1 MIRFLQTPGPLK
13 KILLGGLLLI
23 ICVMMVVTL
32 VPGGILNDVV
42 GGTASG
48 VIAKI
53 GSQEVTATEV
63 QKQAQQMAKQQFPRG
78 FPQQFM
84 SFFTQRAADGLIM
97 QNVVLYEAEKM
108 GLAASKD
115 ELVYELQHGPL
126 SPQIYP
132 GGQFIGQDAY
142 ANLVSTNFQLSIPD
156 FEETLRKQLT
166 IRKVRAAIEGGVTAS
181 NTELMDEFKRQNVKV
196 KFDYAVLTLDDVSK
210 SINPS
215 ESELKAFY
223 EQNKASF
230 TDSIPEQRK
239 ARYIEVKLAN
249 PPRPTP
255 QEIQDYYKS
264 HQDQF
269 RVPES
274 VNIRHILIKFPA
286 PGADGKVDQK
296 AVDAARAKAEDILKQ
311 AKSGANFAEL
321 AKKNS
326 DDPGSK
332 EKGGLYEGVIRG
344 QMVPEFEKAAFSTP
358 KGQITGPVQTN
369 YGFHVIK
376 VEDKVDAHLKPL
388 DEVRNQIEP
397 VLAQQKVQSELER
410 LARTVEA
417 ESRTQGMEK
426 AAASKGL
433 QLVNTEFFANGAA
446 LPGIGNSP
454 DFMNAVFSQK
464 PNSPPSSVRTATGFA
479 IVQTTDMKPAATP
492 TFEQVRDKVAQQ
504 FKQQRGQSLLAQK
517 AQELSDRARA
527 EHNLK
532 AAAKAV
538 GATIKTSELVGPGQQ
553 VPQIGQ
559 LTGDAAQ
566 IFEMKPGE
574 ISTPVASSGSGVVMQ
589 LVQKQEPAAAEFDA
603 KKDEI
608 RDSVL
613 ARKRGEIIELW
624 ASNLRQKMEK
634 DGKLKINQKELAR
647 LTGPTQNP

>member
-53 GSQEVTATEV
+53 GSQEVTVPQV

-78 FPQQFM
+78 FPDQFLP
-84 SFFTQRAADGLIM
+84 FFMQRAADGLIM
-97 QNVVLYEAEKM
+97 QNVVLYEADKM

-126 SPQIYP
+126 SREIYP
-132 GGQFIGQDAY
+132 GGQFIGQDRY
-142 ANLVSTNFQLSIPD
+142 ESLVSSNFQIGVAE
-156 FEETLRKQLT
+156 FEDTLRKQLT
-166 IRKVRAAIEGGVTAS
+166 IRKVRAAIEGGVTAT
-181 NTELMDEFKRQNVKV
+181 NAELMDEYKRQNVKV

-223 EQNKASF
+223 EQNKA
-230 TDSIPEQRK
+230 TYANSIPEQRK
-239 ARYIEVKLAN
+239 ARYIEVRLAN

-264 HQDQF
+264 HQDEF

-274 VNIRHILIKFPA
+274 VNIRHILIKLPT
-286 PGADGKVDQK
+286 PGADGKADPK
-296 AVDAARAKAEDILKQ
+296 AVDAARSKAEDILKQ

-321 AKKNS
+321 AKRYS
-326 DDPGSK
+326 EDPGSK

-358 KGQITGPVQTN
+358 KGQITGPVQTS

-376 VEDKVDAHLKPL
+376 VEDKTEAHLKPL
-388 DEVRNQIEP
+388 SEVQNQIEP
-397 VLAQQKVQSELER
+397 ILAQQKAQAELER
-410 LARTVEA
+410 LARSVEA
-417 ESRTQGMEK
+417 DARTQSMEK

-433 QLVNTEFFANGAA
+433 QLVNTEFFAQGSA
-446 LPGIGNSP
+446 LPGVGNSP

-464 PNSPPSSVRTATGFA
+464 PNSPPASVRTSNGYAVVQATE
-479 IVQTTDMKPAATP
+479 VKPAATP

-504 FKQQRGQSLLAQK
+504 FKQQRGQALLAQK
-517 AQELSDRARA
+517 TQELSDRARA

-538 GATIKTSELVGPGQQ
+538 GATVKSSELVGPGQQ

-559 LTGDAAQ
+559 LTGGAAQ
-566 IFEMKPGE
+566 IFDMKPGE
-574 ISTPVASSGSGVVMQ
+574 ISTPVPANGSGVVMQ
-589 LVQKQEPAAAEFDA
+589 LVNKQEPAAAEFDA

-608 RDSVL
+608 RESVL
-613 ARKRGEIIELW
+613 SRKRGEIVELW

-634 DGKLKINQKELAR
+634 DGKLKINQKELTR
-647 LTGPTQNP
+647 LSGPAQNQ